1 MINENLKEKIKQVQG
16 EGGPMDQLFQIL
28 DLPDEQF
35 DVIAPEIKETFKNA
49 FFAPET
55 KKAVLNSL
63 ATMPNVDIEQERE
76 YAKALIEEIQN
87 DGDLSANKKDFLTL
101 MMEQSVELL
110 SSVLKNP
117 REEVEVK
124 ITKIHENAVI
134 PTYAH
139 DSDAGA
145 DIYAVEDITIKPN
158 STEIIPTGIKIEIPL
173 GYEIQIR
180 PRSGLSAKTKLR
192 IANAPGTIDA
202 EYRGEIGVIMTNTG
216 NLSHTINKGDK
227 IAQMVIMPV
236 PMIKWIE
243 TEELSETERGEGGYG
258 STDQE

>member
-1 MINENLKEKIKQVQG
+1 MINKNLKDKIKQMQG

-28 DLPDEQF
+28 ELPDEQF
-35 DVIAPEIKETFKNA
+35 DAIASEINETFKNA

-55 KKAVLNSL
+55 KKALLNSL
-63 ATMPNVDIEQERE
+63 ATMPNVDIEKERA
-76 YAKALIEEIQN
+76 YVKALIEEIQN
-87 DGDLSANKKDFLTL
+87 DGELSTNKKDFLTSI
-101 MMEQSVELL
+101 MNQSVELL
-110 SSVLKNP
+110 DSVLKNP
-117 REEVEVK
+117 REEVGVK

-158 STEIIPTGIKIEIPL
+158 STEIIPTGIKVEIPL

>member
-16 EGGPMDQLFQIL
+16 EGGPIDQLFQIL

-35 DVIAPEIKETFKNA
+35 DVIAPEIKEVFKNA

-63 ATMPNVDIEQERE
+63 STMPNVDIEQERE
-76 YAKALIEEIQN
+76 YAKTLIEEIQN

-101 MMEQSVELL
+101 LMGQSVELL
-110 SSVLKNP
+110 TSVLKNP

-145 DIYAVEDITIKPN
+145 DIYAVEDMAIKPN
-158 STEIIPTGIKIEIPL
+158 STEIIPTGIKVEIPL

-243 TEELSETERGEGGYG
+243 TEKLSETERGEGGYG

>member
-1 MINENLKEKIKQVQG
+1 MINKNLKDKIKQMQG

-28 DLPDEQF
+28 ELPDEQF
-35 DVIAPEIKETFKNA
+35 DAIASEINETFKNA

-55 KKAVLNSL
+55 KKALLNSL
-63 ATMPNVDIEQERE
+63 ATMPNVDIEKERE
-76 YAKALIEEIQN
+76 YVKALIEEIQN
-87 DGDLSANKKDFLTL
+87 DRELSANKKDFLTSI
-101 MMEQSVELL
+101 MNQSVELL
-110 SSVLKNP
+110 DSVLKNP

-158 STEIIPTGIKIEIPL
+158 STEIIPTGIKVEIPL

-243 TEELSETERGEGGYG
+243 AEELSETERGEGGYG